1 VIPVAAQLEYDHHGI
16 ESNLGNVGLLVFFP
30 KTVIGDITMRND
42 DLTGFRKSITG
53 FLADQ
58 CHVDVSGL
66 GPDDPLFSSQLLSSI
81 DLIDLV
87 LFIEETLGTKI
98 DPMDVKLEQ
107 MDTIDKI
114 ARFCLSKAG

>member
-1 VIPVAAQLEYDHHGI
+1 MP
-16 ESNLGNVGLLVFFP
+16 
-30 KTVIGDITMRND
+30 ND

-58 CHVDVSGL
+58 CHVDVGKL
-66 GPDDPLFSSQLLSSI
+66 GPDDPLFSSRLLSSI

-87 LFIEETLGTKI
+87 AFLEETLDTKL
-98 DPMDVKLEQ
+98 DPLDVLPEE
-107 MDTIDKI
+107 MDTIDMI